1 MSKPGRRANTPSIEL
16 SRFTDREDKQTIFRR
31 LLNVAEEPPVL
42 MFYGI
47 GGAGKTWLLKKL
59 RSLVPDGIRLA
70 YLDFDVTAGGKR
82 FLLDPAS
89 ALQSLRQQLMPDAP
103 RFDLALAMLRHKQGM
118 TEEPGLC
125 LDVVAE
131 VVAAHLPG
139 AGPILKRLSKPVL
152 ARLKGTAVEH
162 LLANITG
169 TQLVFELRTKTDQE
183 IGNELL
189 LYLAADLRESLPSH
203 LNRAVACVVFLDTF
217 EAVGAGFQNEEHR
230 RLQEKWIQEL
240 AAEFDFALTVIAG
253 QNRLTWDEADP
264 DWADHLEQHLVGGLA
279 EHDAREFLGGCGIE
293 ATGLQDSILATSRES
308 AGGFHCFSLG
318 LCADIVFAER
328 RAGREPEAKTLH
340 FRPQDWEML
349 ASRFLKSLPSDAER
363 RWIEQLALTPR
374 FDEAAARYAFSSQ
387 HSAAQDAA
395 WESLHS
401 YSFVENLSSI
411 SGWFA
416 VRAQM
421 RWALENQ
428 PAAQARVGQDHGL
441 WQSYWASRS
450 QSAADD
456 SAALSW
462 YHHYCIAPAEA
473 MKSWNGLAEAARTAV
488 PPRMQE
494 HFSLLRWM
502 EPLELLESLPASS
515 VAAQTLSGLGVEL
528 WRASLGS
535 RSPNLAKAI
544 ACFEAA
550 LHIRTEQAFP
560 QDWAATQN
568 HLGTAWLDMPT
579 GDRGANLAKAIACHE
594 AALRVRTEQAFP
606 QDWAATQNNLGTA
619 WLNMPT
625 GNRGANLAKAF
636 ACFEAAL
643 RVYTEQEFPQAWAVT
658 QHNLGTT
665 WLDVPT
671 GDPGANLAKA
681 ITCFEAAL
689 RVYTEQEFPQAWA
702 TIQNSLG
709 AAWWSLQT
717 DNRGANLTKA
727 IACYE
732 ASLRVRTE
740 QEFPQDWAMTQ
751 NNLGTAWSDVLTGN
765 PGENL
770 AKAIACYEA
779 SLRVRTEQE
788 FPQNWAATQNNLGA
802 AWWSMPTDDRG
813 ANLAKAIAYYEAA
826 LRVYTERA
834 FPQNWAMTQYNLGLT
849 WWNLPTGDRGANLVK
864 ASACYEAALRFYTEQ
879 GFPQN
884 WAATQNNLGIA
895 WSDMPT
901 GDRGA
906 NLAKA
911 IACYEA
917 ALRVYTEQGFPQ
929 ERAATQ
935 NDLGIAWW
943 NMPTGD
949 RGANLAKAIACCE
962 AALRVYTEQEF
973 PREWAGTQNNLGS
986 AWQSMP
992 TGDRGTNLAK
1002 AIACYEAALRVHTEQ
1017 EFPQGWAGTQNNLGE
1032 AWLNLPTGDRGAN
1045 LAKAVACYEA
1055 ALHVYTEQEFPQE
1068 HEQVANGLQI
1078 ARADVS
1084 DGRKTEHDKYC

>member
-1 MSKPGRRANTPSIEL
+1 
-16 SRFTDREDKQTIFRR
+16 
-31 LLNVAEEPPVL
+31 

-59 RSLVPDGIRLA
+59 RTLVPDGTRLG

-162 LLANITG
+162 LLANVTG

-293 ATGLQDSILATSRES
+293 ATDMQDSILATSRES
-308 AGGFHCFSLG
+308 SGGFHCFSLG

-328 RAGREPEAKTLH
+328 RAGREPEAKTLR

-374 FDEAAARYAFSSQ
+374 FDEAAARYVFSSQ

-395 WESLHS
+395 WESLHN
-401 YSFVENLSSI
+401 YSFVESLSSF
-411 SGWFA
+411 SGWLG
-416 VRAQM
+416 VRTQM
-421 RWALENQ
+421 RRALENQ
-428 PAAQARVGQDHGL
+428 PAAQARVGQDHRL

-450 QSAADD
+450 QSATDD
-456 SAALSW
+456 AAALSW
-462 YHHYCIAPAEA
+462 YHHYCLAPAEA
-473 MKSWNGLAEAARTAV
+473 MDSWNGLVETARTAV
-488 PPRMQE
+488 APRMQD
-494 HFSLLRWM
+494 HFSLLRWI
-502 EPLELLESLPASS
+502 EPLELLESPPASS
-515 VAAQTLSGLGVEL
+515 VGAQTLSDLGAEL
-528 WRASLGS
+528 WKASLGS
-535 RSPNLAKAI
+535 RSSNLAKAI

-550 LHIRTEQAFP
+550 LRVSTEQEFPQDWAMIQNNLGNTWSDVPTGGRGANLAKAIACFEAALRVRTEQEFPQDWAMTQNNLGNAWCNLPTGDRGVNLAKAIACYEAALRVRTEQEFPQGWAATQNNLGNAWCNLPTGDRGANLAKASACYEAALRVRTEQEFPQDWAMIQYNLGSAWSDVPTGDRGANLTKAIACYEAALRVRTEQEFPQDWAMTQYNLGNAWCNLPTGDRGANLAKAVACFEAALRVYTEPEFPQNWAMTQNNLGTAWSDVPTGDRGVNLAKAIACYEAALRVRTEQEFP

-568 HLGTAWLDMPT
+568 NLGIAWSDVPT
-579 GDRGANLAKAIACHE
+579 GDRGANLAKAIACYE
-594 AALRVRTEQAFP
+594 AA
-606 QDWAATQNNLGTA
+606 
-619 WLNMPT
+619 
-625 GNRGANLAKAF
+625 
-636 ACFEAAL
+636 
-643 RVYTEQEFPQAWAVT
+643 
-658 QHNLGTT
+658 
-665 WLDVPT
+665 
-671 GDPGANLAKA
+671 
-681 ITCFEAAL
+681 
-689 RVYTEQEFPQAWA
+689 
-702 TIQNSLG
+702 
-709 AAWWSLQT
+709 
-717 DNRGANLTKA
+717 
-727 IACYE
+727 
-732 ASLRVRTE
+732 LRVRTE

-751 NNLGTAWSDVLTGN
+751 NNLGTAWSDV
-765 PGENL
+765 
-770 AKAIACYEA
+770 
-779 SLRVRTEQE
+779 
-788 FPQNWAATQNNLGA
+788 
-802 AWWSMPTDDRG
+802 
-813 ANLAKAIAYYEAA
+813 
-826 LRVYTERA
+826 
-834 FPQNWAMTQYNLGLT
+834 
-849 WWNLPTGDRGANLVK
+849 
-864 ASACYEAALRFYTEQ
+864 
-879 GFPQN
+879 
-884 WAATQNNLGIA
+884 
-895 WSDMPT
+895 PT

-917 ALRVYTEQGFPQ
+917 ALRVY
-929 ERAATQ
+929 
-935 NDLGIAWW
+935 I
-943 NMPTGD
+943 
-949 RGANLAKAIACCE
+949 
-962 AALRVYTEQEF
+962 
-973 PREWAGTQNNLGS
+973 
-986 AWQSMP
+986 
-992 TGDRGTNLAK
+992 
-1002 AIACYEAALRVHTEQ
+1002 
-1017 EFPQGWAGTQNNLGE
+1017 
-1032 AWLNLPTGDRGAN
+1032 
-1045 LAKAVACYEA
+1045 
-1055 ALHVYTEQEFPQE
+1055 EQEFPQE
-1068 HEQVANGLQI
+1068 HKLVAHRLQI
-1078 ARADVS
+1078 ARADVL
-1084 DGRKTEHDKYC
+1084 DGLKTEHDK